1 MNKRRSAYATEHLAR
16 LTVFF
21 VLGARNGWGYPLRR
35 LLEAAVAE
43 VYGMPPSAW
52 SVEMLDQLLAG
63 ENHVASLRDGLDVE
77 VDEPL
82 VQALRGMTAE
92 YGERQRE
99 RFGYNR
105 FTPLWP
111 WVGLARMCNHDPAYH
126 ECPYPRCED
135 PLACFAAEPVRALG
149 QFDAKTVDETW
160 REVSPSTY
168 RNSEVEL

>member
-1 MNKRRSAYATEHLAR
+1 MSKRRSAYDTEHLAR

-21 VLGARNGWGYPLRR
+21 VLGARNDWGYPLRR

-52 SVEMLDQLLAG
+52 SVETLDQLLADQ
-63 ENHVASLRDGLDVE
+63 NRVSRLRDGLEVA

-82 VQALRGMTAE
+82 VQALRGMVAE
-92 YGERQRE
+92 YGGRQQQL
-99 RFGYNR
+99 FDYQL

-135 PLACFAAEPVRALG
+135 SLSCFAAEPVRALG

-160 REVSPSTY
+160 WEVSPSTH